1 MKLQNLSDEQILS
14 GTLKWA
20 KHEREGL
27 HGVLHHLCEVERRR
41 LYSHLK
47 YPSLFAYV
55 VNELKYSEDA
65 AVRRIS
71 AMRLMTELP
80 QIEDK
85 IIAGSLTLTNLGMV
99 KKLFVKKKHSAT
111 DKLRVLNQI
120 ENKSTREAHKIVCDI
135 LPELK
140 RREVG
145 YHDFDDDL
153 KAKLEK
159 VRGMV
164 AHNEGELT
172 LVQLLHKLCDEKL
185 AQDLPAAPRVK
196 RFVREKMRNQ
206 GHVRLTKNPRTEPK
220 CSNCESTH
228 ALEVDHIIPRGLGG
242 SDRPENL
249 RLLCRACNQRAAIVS
264 YGSKVMGRYLKSPAR
279 SYLATLDPGSNG
291 GNLCGDGRHCGIDY
305 SCARTKF
312 ETLEVKPWGIR
323 MR

>member
-1 MKLQNLSDEQILS
+1 MKLQNLSDEQVLS
-14 GTLKWA
+14 GAKKWA
-20 KHEREGL
+20 SHEREGL
-27 HGVLHHLCEVERRR
+27 HGVLYHLCEVERRR

-71 AMRLMTELP
+71 AMRLMKELP

-99 KKLFVKKKHSAT
+99 KKLFVKKKHSTT
-111 DKLRVLNQI
+111 DKLRVLKQV

-140 RREVG
+140 RREVS

-159 VRGMV
+159 VRGML
-164 AHNEGELT
+164 AHKEGELT

-185 AQDLPAAPRVK
+185 AQDLPAAARVK
-196 RFVREKMRNQ
+196 RLMKERLREGKQEDEREMLRRGQ
-206 GHVRLTKNPRTEPK
+206 GEKEQMAARQGAGSVVANSPTDLK
-220 CSNCESTH
+220 CSNCASSH
-228 ALEVDHIIPRGLGG
+228 ALEIDHIIPKGLGG

-249 RLLCRACNQRAAIVS
+249 RLLCRSCNQRAAIVS
-264 YGSKVMGRYLKSPAR
+264 YGSKVMAKYLKSPTKGYF
-279 SYLATLDPGSNG
+279 SY
-291 GNLCGDGRHCGIDY
+291 H
-305 SCARTKF
+305 
-312 ETLEVKPWGIR
+312 
-323 MR
+323 